1 MSSLSHNSIIFSSLK
16 LQNFGYLWLLNLI
29 WLLNISQYNF
39 RQLFHVDYCKLIQAW
54 PKTKRLV
61 KMVFFSN
68 VPNSTTAQHT
78 PASQKIWGYCKPI
91 NKDLCFLQLQFA
103 LCNVSHFLQNN
114 FIIRDIYK
122 SRSRIPGI
130 WGIFSNPNPGIICLE
145 IPGLIK
151 FSIPLIDR
159 LMSAYGSEHHVML
172 QF

>member
-1 MSSLSHNSIIFSSLK
+1 MSFVHSPIYFPT
-16 LQNFGYLWLLNLI
+16 FPT
-29 WLLNISQYNF
+29 F
-39 RQLFHVDYCKLIQAW
+39 QLGN
-54 PKTKRLV
+54 P
-61 KMVFFSN
+61 
-68 VPNSTTAQHT
+68 
-78 PASQKIWGYCKPI
+78 G
-91 NKDLCFLQLQFA
+91 
-103 LCNVSHFLQNN
+103 
-114 FIIRDIYK
+114 K